1 MTETGST
8 LQAKILQLRAS
19 FVKQLPRRLAELEAL
34 IGEVAGATEYDQVA
48 KADLFRSF
56 HSLKGAAAS
65 FGFEELAEEAAVGEQ
80 LTQGL
85 INMGVAV
92 TPAKVQA
99 LGDVM
104 AKIITQAESLSHADL
119 TFVRPYRSAPLELN
133 QLDIGWQNQDTPLI
147 YICDDEA
154 EQVEH
159 LDYQLRCFGYRVQ
172 RFTDTDSFEA
182 AVLTTLPDAVV
193 MDVHFPQGDI
203 AGTEALR
210 RINTAHG
217 RELPAIVLS
226 GQDTFAG
233 RLSAYR
239 AGCRSY
245 FTKPARPLELA
256 AALDDLLKKKYSKPL
271 RILII
276 DDEPDVTEYHRLI
289 LEDAGMQVEQVHDP
303 ADVFEVLQRFSPDLI
318 LIDVYMP
325 QCTGQELAGII
336 RMVPE
341 YVGMPIIYLSSETD
355 KKKQFSAM
363 LVGVEGFITK
373 PVVPEELV
381 SAVLLRAERM
391 RTLRRLIT
399 RDSLTGLYNHSA
411 IKDVMENVVNQARRS
426 KDELVMAM
434 LDLDSFKQVND
445 KYGHLAGDQ
454 VLLALS
460 RVLKNRLRSGDVVGR
475 YGGEEFAILLRKTSM
490 QQAFN
495 LLNTLRDDF
504 SRIVFSSGEN
514 QFSCT
519 ISAGLSGFPQ
529 YGSIEALIGA
539 ADAAMYQAKA
549 QGRNQVVMDT
559 RGHD

>member
-8 LQAKILQLRAS
+8 LHAKILQLRSS
-19 FVKQLPRRLAELEAL
+19 FVKQLPKRLVDLQDSIAQVVC
-34 IGEVAGATEYDQVA
+34 GTEYDQAA

-56 HSLKGAAAS
+56 HSLKGASSS
-65 FGFEELAEEAAVGEQ
+65 FGFDALAEEAAVGEQ

-92 TPAKVQA
+92 TPAKGQA
-99 LGDVM
+99 LADVM
-104 AKIITQAESLSHADL
+104 EKIRAQAEAVCQVDP
-119 TFVRPYRSAPLELN
+119 TFIRPYRPASFEMG
-133 QLDIGWQNQDTPLI
+133 QMDTGWQKQGTPLI
-147 YICDDEA
+147 YLCDDEA

-159 LDYQLRCFGYRVQ
+159 LDYQLSCFGYRVQ

-182 AVLTTLPDAVV
+182 AVLTTMPDAVI

-203 AGTEALR
+203 AGTETLR

-276 DDEPDVTEYHRLI
+276 DDEPDIAEYHRLI
-289 LEDAGMQVEQVHDP
+289 LEDAGMLVEQVHDP
-303 ADVFEVLQRFSPDLI
+303 AEVFETLRSFAPDLI

-411 IKDVMENVVNQARRS
+411 IKDVMENVVSQARRV
-426 KDELVMAM
+426 KDDLVMVM

-460 RVLKNRLRSGDVVGR
+460 RVLKHRLRSGDVVGR
-475 YGGEEFAILLRKTSM
+475 YGGEEFAILLRRASV
-490 QQAFN
+490 QQAFE
-495 LLNTLRDDF
+495 LIDTLRQDF
-504 SRIVFSSGEN
+504 SRIIFTSGTH
-514 QFSCT
+514 QFTCT
-519 ISAGLSGFPQ
+519 VSAGLSAFPQ
-529 YGSIEALIGA
+529 YGSIEGLIGA

-549 QGRNQVVMDT
+549 QGRNRVVIDPT
-559 RGHD
+559 IQ

>member
-8 LQAKILQLRAS
+8 LQAKILQLRSS
-19 FVKQLPRRLAELEAL
+19 FVKQLPRRLSELEHGIAL
-34 IGEVAGATEYDQVA
+34 VNNSSDYDQAA

-56 HSLKGAAAS
+56 HSLKGASSS
-65 FGFEELAEEAAVGEQ
+65 FGFEALAEEAAVGEQ

-85 INMGVAV
+85 INMGVGV
-92 TPAKVQA
+92 TPAKAQA
-99 LGDVM
+99 LQEVLQ
-104 AKIITQAESLSHADL
+104 KIRSEAEVLYDADL
-119 TFVRPYRSAPLELN
+119 TFVRPYRSASFEIS
-133 QLDIGWQNQDTPLI
+133 QSDTGWQEQGMPLI

-172 RFTDTDSFEA
+172 RFTDTDSFET
-182 AVLTTLPDAVV
+182 AVLTTLPDAVI

-210 RINTAHG
+210 RINAAHG

-271 RILII
+271 RILVI
-276 DDEPDVTEYHRLI
+276 DDEPDIAEYHRLI

-303 ADVFEVLQRFSPDLI
+303 AEVFDALRRFAPDLI
-318 LIDVYMP
+318 LVDVYMP

-391 RTLRRLIT
+391 RTLRRLIA

-411 IKDVMENVVNQARRS
+411 VKDVMENAINQARRAQ
-426 KDELVMAM
+426 ENLVMVM

-460 RVLKNRLRSGDVVGR
+460 RVLKNRLRSGDVIGR
-475 YGGEEFAILLRKTSM
+475 YGGEEFAILLRKVTL
-490 QQAFN
+490 QQAYE
-495 LLNTLRDDF
+495 LMDTLREDF
-504 SRIVFSSGEN
+504 SRILFTSGPH
-514 QFSCT
+514 QFTCT
-519 ISAGLSGFPQ
+519 VSVGLSAFPH
-529 YGSIEALIGA
+529 YGSIETLIGA
-539 ADAAMYQAKA
+539 ADQAMYEAKA
-549 QGRNQVVMDT
+549 QGRNRVVMDT
-559 RGHD
+559 RQ